1 MLRRITQIMV
11 IGILNFSICRAFG
24 KRFQWLKETI
34 YSAVSTNLYIFEF
47 GNGYGNGNGN
57 YKVYQIKSFKSTLTG
72 LKDRLVF
79 FSEFLKIIIFW
90 LKYGQTKMWKREWS
104 N

>member
-57 YKVYQIKSFKSTLTG
+57 YKVYQIKSFKCNTYGAQRQIS
-72 LKDRLVF
+72 
-79 FSEFLKIIIFW
+79 FL
-90 LKYGQTKMWKREWS
+90 L
-104 N
+104 